1 MDISEIEI
9 TEKVHNY
16 TVDPFQGRIGFV
28 YKTEEQSKKI
38 IKKIFIIF
46 IILIM
51 IIILTKGG
59 ESSTMVFHS

>member
-38 IKKIFIIF
+38 NKKINFLTILKTIIAN
-46 IILIM
+46 LI
-51 IIILTKGG
+51 GG